1 MPEKLMITAP
11 AKVNL
16 SLRITGRRDDGYHEL
31 ESLVAFAGHGDT
43 LELAKAS
50 VTRLTVEGS
59 GALCRQMRPISSSVP
74 CDLWKPIPAIRWL
87 QIFACTKICR

>member
-1 MPEKLMITAP
+1 MSEKLTIIAP

-31 ESLVAFAGHGDT
+31 ESLVAFASYGDT

-50 VTRLTVEGS
+50 ALCLTVEGS
-59 GALCRQMRPISSSVP
+59 SIVQALALIH
-74 CDLWKPIPAIRWL
+74 I
-87 QIFACTKICR
+87 

>member
-31 ESLVAFAGHGDT
+31 ESLVAFASCGDT
-43 LELAKAS
+43 LQLRKAS
-50 VTRLTVEGS
+50 ATRLTVEGS
-59 GALCRQMRPISSSVP
+59 AFL
-74 CDLWKPIPAIRWL
+74 K
-87 QIFACTKICR
+87 